1 MFGPRRGARQLARIF
16 GEALALQQQ
25 GRLPE
30 AERLYREVLRQDGD
44 HTDAVYNLALIRLRT
59 GDGED
64 AVRLLR
70 KTLYRK
76 PNFAEAH
83 NAIAVAL
90 RGLNRP
96 IEALGHFAKAL
107 AIRPDFA
114 EAHNN
119 LAATLQPLNRHD
131 EALAHFERALAL
143 KPDLAEAH
151 HGRGTALRTFGR
163 LDEAQRAIERA
174 IALAPRKAEFY
185 RSLGELKAFAADDP
199 HVALIEALARDI
211 AVLSEEEQIHLH
223 FALGK
228 LYDDLGRHERAFGH
242 LIAGNALKR
251 KYIVYD
257 EAAVLARFE
266 LTRELFGAEVMQSR
280 QGQGHPSAVPVF
292 IFGMPRSGTTLVEQ
306 ILASHPQVYGAGEL
320 VDFETAVA
328 GLGGPGGPPADVGG
342 MELRRIGERYMERVG
357 ALAPAA
363 ARITDKMPVNFRF
376 AGLIHLALPN
386 ARLIHTQPRP
396 GRYLPVVFLDPVRR
410 RPALHLRPRRAR
422 PLLPRLCGAD
432 GALAPSAAAGG
443 HARSALR
450 GCRRRCRTRGA
461 PHRRPL
467 RARMGR
473 RVSRLPQNAAAR
485 PHRQLGPGA
494 PADLPQLGRPLAPAG
509 RDAAAIAR
517 CAGRKLTRDPVALNR
532 LFPRKRKP
540 EPAPGLSR
548 GLPSNHRKPASRF
561 RACEEIAR
569 GDGRGGST

>member
-30 AERLYREVLRQDGD
+30 AERLYREVLRRDGD
-44 HTDAVYNLALIRLRT
+44 HADAVYNLALIRLRT

-163 LDEAQRAIERA
+163 IDEAQRAIERA

-266 LTRELFGAEVMQSR
+266 LTRELFGAEVMQAR
-280 QGQGHPSAVPVF
+280 QGQGHPSPVPVF

-320 VDFETAVA
+320 GDFETAVA
-328 GLGGPGGPPADVGG
+328 RIGGPGGPPADVGG
-342 MELRRIGERYMERVG
+342 AELRQIGERYLERVG
-357 ALAPAA
+357 ALAPTA

-386 ARLIHTQPRP
+386 ARIIHTRRDPIDTCLSCFSILFGGDQPFTYDLGEL
-396 GRYLPVVFLDPVRR
+396 GRYYRAYAALMEHWRNVLPPGVLLELRYEDVVADVEREARRIVAHCGLEWDAACLEFHKTQRPVHTASSAQVRR
-410 RPALHLRPRRAR
+410 PIYRSSVGRWRPPDETLRP
-422 PLLPRLCGAD
+422 LFD
-432 GALAPSAAAGG
+432 ALA
-443 HARSALR
+443 
-450 GCRRRCRTRGA
+450 
-461 PHRRPL
+461 
-467 RARMGR
+467 
-473 RVSRLPQNAAAR
+473 
-485 PHRQLGPGA
+485 
-494 PADLPQLGRPLAPAG
+494 
-509 RDAAAIAR
+509 
-517 CAGRKLTRDPVALNR
+517 
-532 LFPRKRKP
+532 
-540 EPAPGLSR
+540 
-548 GLPSNHRKPASRF
+548 
-561 RACEEIAR
+561 
-569 GDGRGGST
+569 GS